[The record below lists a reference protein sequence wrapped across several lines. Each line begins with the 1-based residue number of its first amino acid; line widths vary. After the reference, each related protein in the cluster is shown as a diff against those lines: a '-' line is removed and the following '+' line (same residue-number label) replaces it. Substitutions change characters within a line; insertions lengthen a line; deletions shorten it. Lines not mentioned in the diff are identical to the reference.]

1 MNEGEAIKLNFL
13 EGVELLKEAGFHQDP
28 AKDLETKNE
37 AELGKIVWEKYNTD
51 FYILYNYPRAARPFY
66 SMLNPHDNNYTNS
79 YDVFM
84 RGEEIMSGAQRVHDP
99 ELLTKRAE
107 EFNIP
112 VNTIKDYIDSFR
124 YGCSPHAGGGVGL
137 ERVAKLFLGLHN
149 IRKTSMFP
157 RTPVRLA
164 P

>member
-13 EGVELLKEAGFHQDP
+13 EGVELLKEEGYTQDP
-28 AKDLETKNE
+28 HADLTTANE
-37 AELGKIVWEKYNTD
+37 ALLGKIVKKKFNTD

-66 SMLNPHDNNYTNS
+66 SMLNPKDNNYTNS

-107 EFNIP
+107 EFKIP

-149 IRKTSMFP
+149 IRKTSM
-157 RTPVRLA
+157 LSLIHI
-164 P
+164 

>member
-1 MNEGEAIKLNFL
+1 
-13 EGVELLKEAGFHQDP
+13 
-28 AKDLETKNE
+28 
-37 AELGKIVWEKYNTD
+37 
-51 FYILYNYPRAARPFY
+51 
-66 SMLNPHDNNYTNS
+66 MLNPHDNNYTNS

-99 ELLTKRAE
+99 DLLTARAQ

-112 VNTIKDYIDSFR
+112 VDTIKDYIDAFR
-124 YGCSPHAGGGVGL
+124 YGCPPHAGGGVGL

-157 RTPVRLA
+157 RDPKRLTP
-164 P
+164 

>member
-1 MNEGEAIKLNFL
+1 MNEGEAVKLNFL

-37 AELGKIVWEKYNTD
+37 AELGKIVRQKYNTD

-84 RGEEIMSGAQRVHDP
+84 
-99 ELLTKRAE
+99 
-107 EFNIP
+107 
-112 VNTIKDYIDSFR
+112 
-124 YGCSPHAGGGVGL
+124 
-137 ERVAKLFLGLHN
+137 
-149 IRKTSMFP
+149 
-157 RTPVRLA
+157 
-164 P
+164 